1 MFPIYNLLMRPHA
14 DAVYS
19 QHVKFLTACNL
30 KYFFKGS
37 EMISFIYLWY
47 CFNTDKVLFPFR
59 GKCKCSIGFHTSSE
73 LLKEFIFYGD
83 LILARRPAGG
93 FCLQRN

>member
-19 QHVKFLTACNL
+19 QHVKFLTVCNL

-37 EMISFIYLWY
+37 EMISFIYL
-47 CFNTDKVLFPFR
+47 
-59 GKCKCSIGFHTSSE
+59 
-73 LLKEFIFYGD
+73 
-83 LILARRPAGG
+83 
-93 FCLQRN
+93 